1 MRNFRDL
8 EVWTQS
14 HQLTLDLYR
23 TTAAF
28 PNTEKFGITSQIR
41 RAAASIPANLS
52 EGCGRWSDGEMA
64 RFIQIA
70 MGSAS
75 ELDYFL
81 LLATDLDYI
90 GQEEYQKL
98 VSRLNRVRRML
109 TGLFKS
115 LKESLNLTANKK
127 SNRT

>member
-1 MRNFRDL
+1 
-8 EVWTQS
+8 
-14 HQLTLDLYR
+14 
-23 TTAAF
+23 
-28 PNTEKFGITSQIR
+28 
-41 RAAASIPANLS
+41 
-52 EGCGRWSDGEMA
+52 MA